1 MSVLAQKNILIGVSG
16 GIAAYKIP
24 ILIRQ
29 LVKLKSYVKVVMTP
43 SSKEFVTPLTL
54 STVSKNDVFS
64 EFTTEKNNNPT
75 WNNHVELAEWA
86 DIFIIAPATSN
97 TISSMSSA
105 RCDNLLLACYLS
117 STCPVFVAPAMD
129 LEMYNNTLN
138 QINIKKLVSNNT
150 IVLPVGSGSLASGLN
165 GRGRMLEPNEIVD
178 YVENKFKK
186 SLPLN
191 SINFL
196 ITAGPTHEKID
207 PVRYIG
213 NSSSGKM
220 GYSLAKTAS
229 ELGANV
235 KLLLGPTN
243 LSMDLS
249 NIECIRVQD
258 SDEMYAQTIK
268 HFKESDIVIFSAAIS
283 DFKPKKI
290 NNSKIKKESGLDSI
304 DLQPTL
310 DILKELGKIK
320 TSQFL
325 VGFAL
330 ETDNVIENAKNK
342 LKSKNLDAIVVN
354 KIGDFNPISSD
365 YNQIDFINS
374 NLEITSFEKKLK
386 IDVSNDIINQ
396 IIENVN
402 KTKNQ
407 QLRIN

>member
-16 GIAAYKIP
+16 GIAAYKVP
-24 ILIRQ
+24 LLIRQ
-29 LVKLKSYVKVVMTP
+29 LVKLKSNVKVVMTP

-54 STVSKNDVFS
+54 STVSNNEVFS
-64 EFTTEKNNNPT
+64 EFTIEKNNNPT

-86 DIFIIAPATSN
+86 DIFIIAPGTSN
-97 TISSMSSA
+97 TISSMASA
-105 RCDNLLLACYLS
+105 QCNNLLLACYLS
-117 STCPVFVAPAMD
+117 SKCPVFVAPAMD
-129 LEMYNNTLN
+129 LEMYKNTLN
-138 QINIKKLVSNNT
+138 QTNIKKLVSNNT
-150 IVLPVGSGSLASGLN
+150 DVLPVGSGSLASGLE
-165 GRGRMLEPNEIVD
+165 GEGRMLEPNEIID

-191 SINFL
+191 SLNLL

-220 GYSLAKTAS
+220 GYSLAKIAS

-268 HFKESDIVIFSAAIS
+268 YFKESDIVIFSAAIS

-290 NNSKIKKESGLDSI
+290 NSSKIKKESGLDSI
-304 DLQPTL
+304 ELQPTH

-330 ETDNVIENAKNK
+330 ETDNVIENAKSK

-374 NLEITSFEKKLK
+374 NLEITSFKKKLK

-402 KTKNQ
+402 KAKN
-407 QLRIN
+407 

>member
-16 GIAAYKIP
+16 GIAAYKVP
-24 ILIRQ
+24 LLIRQ
-29 LVKLKSYVKVVMTP
+29 LVKLKSNVKVVMTP

-97 TISSMSSA
+97 TISSMASA

-117 STCPVFVAPAMD
+117 SKCPVFVAPAMD
-129 LEMYNNTLN
+129 LEMYKNTLN
-138 QINIKKLVSNNT
+138 QTNIKKLVSNNT
-150 IVLPVGSGSLASGLN
+150 DVIPVGSGSLASGLE
-165 GRGRMLEPNEIVD
+165 GEGRMLEPNEVID

-191 SINFL
+191 SLNLL

-220 GYSLAKTAS
+220 GYSLAKIAS

-268 HFKESDIVIFSAAIS
+268 YFKESDIVIFSAAIS

-290 NNSKIKKESGLDSI
+290 NSSKIKKESGLESI
-304 DLQPTL
+304 ELQPTH

-330 ETDNVIENAKNK
+330 ETDNVIENAKSK

-402 KTKNQ
+402 KAKN
-407 QLRIN
+407 

>member
-1 MSVLAQKNILIGVSG
+1 MSVLAQKNILVGVSG

-24 ILIRQ
+24 LLIRQ
-29 LVKLKSYVKVVMTP
+29 LIKLNCKVKVVMTP

-54 STVSKNDVFS
+54 STVSNNDVFS
-64 EFTTEKNNNPT
+64 EFTTQKNNNPS

-97 TISSMSSA
+97 TISSMVNA
-105 RCDNLLLACYLS
+105 KCDNILLACFLS
-117 STCPVFVAPAMD
+117 SKCPVFVVPAMD
-129 LEMYNNTLN
+129 LEMYKNSLN
-138 QINIKKLVSNNT
+138 QNNLKKLQTNLT
-150 IVLPVGSGSLASGLN
+150 DVLPVGSGSLASGLE
-165 GRGRMLEPNEIVD
+165 GEGRMLEPVEIIQ
-178 YVENKFKK
+178 YVEAKIKDT
-186 SLPLN
+186 LPLN
-191 SINFL
+191 NLNFL

-220 GYSLAKTAS
+220 GYSLAKKAN

-235 KLLLGPTN
+235 TLVVGPTN

-249 NIECIRVQD
+249 NIQSIRVQD
-258 SDEMYAQTIK
+258 SEEMFNETIK
-268 HFKESDIVIFSAAIS
+268 YFKNSDVIICSAAIS
-283 DFKPKKI
+283 DFKPVQAVK
-290 NNSKIKKESGLDSI
+290 NKIKKEKGLESI
-304 DLQPTL
+304 KLEPTK
-310 DILKELGKIK
+310 DILLELGKIK

-330 ETDNVIENAKNK
+330 ETDNVIRNAKNK

-374 NLEITSFEKKLK
+374 SLNITSFEKKLK
-386 IDVSNDIINQ
+386 SEVSNDILNQ
-396 IIENVN
+396 IIKNV
-402 KTKNQ
+402 KET
-407 QLRIN
+407 

>member
-1 MSVLAQKNILIGVSG
+1 MSVLAQKNILVGVSG

-24 ILIRQ
+24 LLIRQ
-29 LVKLKSYVKVVMTP
+29 LVKLKSNVKVVMTP

-64 EFTTEKNNNPT
+64 EFTTAKNNNPT

-117 STCPVFVAPAMD
+117 SSCPVFVAPAMD
-129 LEMYNNTLN
+129 LEMYKNALN
-138 QINIKKLVSNNT
+138 QTNIKKLVSNNT
-150 IVLPVGSGSLASGLN
+150 DVLPVGSGSLASGME
-165 GRGRMLEPNEIVD
+165 GEGRMLEPNEIID
-178 YVENKFKK
+178 YVENKFKN

-191 SINFL
+191 SKNFL

-220 GYSLAKTAS
+220 GYSLAKIAS

-235 KLLLGPTN
+235 KLILGPTN

-258 SDEMYAQTIK
+258 SEEMYAKTIK
-268 HFKESDIVIFSAAIS
+268 NFKESDIVIFSAAIS
-283 DFKPKKI
+283 DFKPIKT
-290 NNSKIKKESGLDSI
+290 NNRKIKKESGLDSI
-304 DLQPTL
+304 ELQPTL

-330 ETDNVIENAKNK
+330 ETDNVIENAKSK

-374 NLEITSFEKKLK
+374 NLEVTSFKKKLK
-386 IDVSNDIINQ
+386 IDVSNDIISQ

-402 KTKNQ
+402 KT
-407 QLRIN
+407 

>member
-29 LVKLKSYVKVVMTP
+29 LVKLKSNVKVVMTP
-43 SSKEFVTPLTL
+43 SSKDFVTPLTL

-150 IVLPVGSGSLASGLN
+150 NVLPVGSGSLASGLN
-165 GRGRMLEPNEIVD
+165 GEGRMLEPNEIVD
-178 YVENKFKK
+178 FVENKFKK

-191 SINFL
+191 SLNFL

-229 ELGANV
+229 KLGANV

-290 NNSKIKKESGLDSI
+290 NNSKIKKGSGLDSI

-330 ETDNVIENAKNK
+330 ETDNVIKNAKNK

-374 NLEITSFEKKLK
+374 NLEIISFEKKLK
-386 IDVSNDIINQ
+386 IDVSNDIISQ

-402 KTKNQ
+402 KTKN
-407 QLRIN
+407 

>member
-1 MSVLAQKNILIGVSG
+1 MSVLTQKNILIGVSG

-24 ILIRQ
+24 LLIRQ
-29 LVKLKSYVKVVMTP
+29 LVKLKSNVKVVMTP

-86 DIFIIAPATSN
+86 DILIIAPATSN
-97 TISSMSSA
+97 TISSMASA

-117 STCPVFVAPAMD
+117 SKCPVFVAPAMD
-129 LEMYNNTLN
+129 LEMYKNTLN

-150 IVLPVGSGSLASGLN
+150 NVLPVGSGSLASGLD
-165 GRGRMLEPNEIVD
+165 GEGRMLEPNEIID
-178 YVENKFKK
+178 YVENKFKQ
-186 SLPLN
+186 SLTLN
-191 SINFL
+191 SLNFL

-290 NNSKIKKESGLDSI
+290 NNRKIKKETGLDSI
-304 DLQPTL
+304 DLQPTQ

-330 ETDNVIENAKNK
+330 ETDNVFENAKSK

-374 NLEITSFEKKLK
+374 NLEITSFKKKLK

-402 KTKNQ
+402 KAKN
-407 QLRIN
+407 

>member
-16 GIAAYKIP
+16 GIAAYKVP
-24 ILIRQ
+24 LLIRQ
-29 LVKLKSYVKVVMTP
+29 LIKLKSNVKVVMTP

-54 STVSKNDVFS
+54 STVSNNDVFS

-86 DIFIIAPATSN
+86 DVFIIAPATSN
-97 TISSMSSA
+97 TISSMASA
-105 RCDNLLLACYLS
+105 QCNNLLLACYLS

-129 LEMYNNTLN
+129 LEMYKNTLN
-138 QINIKKLVSNNT
+138 QTNIKKLVSNNT
-150 IVLPVGSGSLASGLN
+150 DVLPVGSGSLASGLE
-165 GRGRMLEPNEIVD
+165 GEGRMLEPNEIID

-191 SINFL
+191 SLNLL

-220 GYSLAKTAS
+220 GYSLAKIAS

-268 HFKESDIVIFSAAIS
+268 YFKESDIVIFSAAIS

-290 NNSKIKKESGLDSI
+290 NSSKIKKESGLDSI
-304 DLQPTL
+304 DLQPTH

-330 ETDNVIENAKNK
+330 ETDNVIENAKSK

-402 KTKNQ
+402 KTKN
-407 QLRIN
+407 

>member
-24 ILIRQ
+24 LLIRQ
-29 LVKLKSYVKVVMTP
+29 LVKLKSNVKVVMTP

-97 TISSMSSA
+97 TISSMASA

-117 STCPVFVAPAMD
+117 SKCPVFVAPAMD
-129 LEMYNNTLN
+129 LEMYKNTLN
-138 QINIKKLVSNNT
+138 QTNIKKLVSNNT
-150 IVLPVGSGSLASGLN
+150 DVLPVGSGSLASGLE
-165 GRGRMLEPNEIVD
+165 GEGRMLEPNEIID

-191 SINFL
+191 SLNLL

-220 GYSLAKTAS
+220 GYSLAKIAS

-243 LSMDLS
+243 LSIDLS

-268 HFKESDIVIFSAAIS
+268 YFKESDIVIFSAAIS

-290 NNSKIKKESGLDSI
+290 NSSKIKKESGLDSI
-304 DLQPTL
+304 ELQPTH

-330 ETDNVIENAKNK
+330 ETDNVIENAKSK

-402 KTKNQ
+402 KTKN
-407 QLRIN
+407 

>member
-24 ILIRQ
+24 LLIRQ
-29 LVKLKSYVKVVMTP
+29 LVKLKSNVKVVMTP

-117 STCPVFVAPAMD
+117 SSCPVFVAPAMD
-129 LEMYNNTLN
+129 LEMYKNTLN
-138 QINIKKLVSNNT
+138 QTNIKKLVSNNT
-150 IVLPVGSGSLASGLN
+150 NVLPVGSGSLASGME
-165 GRGRMLEPNEIVD
+165 GEGRMLEPSEIID
-178 YVENKFKK
+178 YVENKFKN

-220 GYSLAKTAS
+220 GYSLAKIAS

-235 KLLLGPTN
+235 KLVLGPTN

-258 SDEMYAQTIK
+258 SEEMYAQTIK

-283 DFKPKKI
+283 DFKPIKT
-290 NNSKIKKESGLDSI
+290 NNSKIKKEPGLDSI

-330 ETDNVIENAKNK
+330 ETENVIENAKSK

-374 NLEITSFEKKLK
+374 NLEVTSFEKKLK
-386 IDVSNDIINQ
+386 IDVSNDIISQ

-402 KTKNQ
+402 KTKN
-407 QLRIN
+407 

>member
-1 MSVLAQKNILIGVSG
+1 MSVLTQKNILIGVSG

-24 ILIRQ
+24 LLIRQ
-29 LVKLKSYVKVVMTP
+29 LVKLKSNVKVVMTP

-86 DIFIIAPATSN
+86 DILIIAPATSN
-97 TISSMSSA
+97 TISSMASA

-117 STCPVFVAPAMD
+117 SKCPVFVAPAMD
-129 LEMYNNTLN
+129 LEMYKNTLN

-150 IVLPVGSGSLASGLN
+150 NVLPVGSGSLASGLD
-165 GRGRMLEPNEIVD
+165 GEGRMLEPNEIID
-178 YVENKFKK
+178 YVENKFKQ
-186 SLPLN
+186 SLTLN
-191 SINFL
+191 SLNFL

-290 NNSKIKKESGLDSI
+290 NNRKIKKETGLDSI

-330 ETDNVIENAKNK
+330 ETDNVFENAKSK

-402 KTKNQ
+402 KAKN
-407 QLRIN
+407 

>member
-1 MSVLAQKNILIGVSG
+1 MSVLTQKNILIGVSG

-24 ILIRQ
+24 LLIRQ
-29 LVKLKSYVKVVMTP
+29 LVKLKSNVKVVMTP

-86 DIFIIAPATSN
+86 DILIIAPATSN
-97 TISSMSSA
+97 TISSMASA

-117 STCPVFVAPAMD
+117 SKCPVFVAPAMD
-129 LEMYNNTLN
+129 LEMYKNTLN

-150 IVLPVGSGSLASGLN
+150 NVLPVGSGSLASGLD
-165 GRGRMLEPNEIVD
+165 GEGRMLEPNEIID
-178 YVENKFKK
+178 YVENKFKQ
-186 SLPLN
+186 SLTLN
-191 SINFL
+191 SLNFL

-330 ETDNVIENAKNK
+330 ETDNVIENAKSK

-402 KTKNQ
+402 KAKN
-407 QLRIN
+407 

>member
-24 ILIRQ
+24 LLIRQ
-29 LVKLKSYVKVVMTP
+29 LVKLKSNVKVVMTP

-117 STCPVFVAPAMD
+117 SNCPVFVAPAMD
-129 LEMYNNTLN
+129 LEMYKNTLN
-138 QINIKKLVSNNT
+138 QKNIKQLVSNDT
-150 IVLPVGSGSLASGLN
+150 YVLPVGSGSLASGLE
-165 GRGRMLEPNEIVD
+165 GKGRMLEPDEIID

-186 SLPLN
+186 TLPLN
-191 SINFL
+191 SLNFL

-220 GYSLAKTAS
+220 GYSLAKIAS

-235 KLLLGPTN
+235 KLILGPTN

-258 SDEMYAQTIK
+258 SDEMYAETINY
-268 HFKESDIVIFSAAIS
+268 FKESDIVIFSAAIS

-290 NNSKIKKESGLDSI
+290 KNSKIKKESGLDSI

-310 DILKELGKIK
+310 DILRELGKIK
-320 TSQFL
+320 TTQFL

-330 ETDNVIENAKNK
+330 ETDNVIENAKIK

-374 NLEITSFEKKLK
+374 NLEITSYDKKLK
-386 IDVSNDIINQ
+386 TDVSNDIINQ

-402 KTKNQ
+402 KTKN
-407 QLRIN
+407 

>member
-1 MSVLAQKNILIGVSG
+1 MSVLAQKNILVGVSG

-24 ILIRQ
+24 FLIRQ
-29 LVKLKSYVKVVMTP
+29 LVKLKSNVKVVMTP

-64 EFTTEKNNNPT
+64 EFTTAKNNNPT
-75 WNNHVELAEWA
+75 WNNHIELAEWA

-117 STCPVFVAPAMD
+117 SSCPVFVAPAMD
-129 LEMYNNTLN
+129 LEMYKNTLN
-138 QINIKKLVSNNT
+138 QKNIKKLVSNNT
-150 IVLPVGSGSLASGLN
+150 DVLPVGSGSLASGME
-165 GRGRMLEPNEIVD
+165 GEGRMLEPNEIID
-178 YVENKFKK
+178 YVENKFKN

-191 SINFL
+191 SKNFL

-220 GYSLAKTAS
+220 GYSLAKIAS

-235 KLLLGPTN
+235 KLILGPTN

-258 SDEMYAQTIK
+258 SEEMYAQTIK

-283 DFKPKKI
+283 DFKPIKT
-290 NNSKIKKESGLDSI
+290 NNRKIKKESGLDSI
-304 DLQPTL
+304 ELQPTL

-330 ETDNVIENAKNK
+330 ETDNVIENAKSK

-374 NLEITSFEKKLK
+374 NLEVTSFKKKLK
-386 IDVSNDIINQ
+386 IDVSNDIISQ

-402 KTKNQ
+402 KT
-407 QLRIN
+407 

>member
-1 MSVLAQKNILIGVSG
+1 MSVLARKNILIGVSG
-16 GIAAYKIP
+16 GIAAFKIP
-24 ILIRQ
+24 LLIR
-29 LVKLKSYVKVVMTP
+29 KLIKLNSNVKVVMTP
-43 SSKEFVTPLTL
+43 SSKKFVTPLTL
-54 STVSKNDVFS
+54 STVSKNEVFS
-64 EFTTEKNNNPT
+64 EFTTNKNSNPR

-97 TISSMSSA
+97 TISSMANA

-117 STCPVFVAPAMD
+117 STCPVFVTPAMD
-129 LEMYNNTLN
+129 LEMYKNTLN
-138 QINIKKLVSNNT
+138 QKNIKNLISNNT
-150 IVLPVGSGSLASGLN
+150 NVLPVGTGSLASGLE
-165 GRGRMLEPNEIVD
+165 GEGRMLEPDEIIE
-178 YVENKFKK
+178 YVENKFKET
-186 SLPLN
+186 LPLN
-191 SINFL
+191 SLNFL

-220 GYSLAKTAS
+220 GYSLAKIAS
-229 ELGANV
+229 EQGANV

-243 LSMDLS
+243 LQMDLS

-258 SDEMYAQTIK
+258 SDEMFSHTINN
-268 HFKESDIVIFSAAIS
+268 FKDADIVIFSAAIA
-283 DFKPKKI
+283 DFKPKRF
-290 NNSKIKKESGLDSI
+290 NNSKIKKDSGYESIELK
-304 DLQPTL
+304 PTL
-310 DILKELGKIK
+310 DILKELGRIK

-330 ETDNVIENAKNK
+330 ETDNVIENAMSK
-342 LKSKNLDAIVVN
+342 LKLKNLDAIVVN

-402 KTKNQ
+402 KAKNQ
-407 QLRIN
+407 

>member
-1 MSVLAQKNILIGVSG
+1 MSVLTQKNILIGVSG

-24 ILIRQ
+24 LLIRQ
-29 LVKLKSYVKVVMTP
+29 LVKLKSNVKVVMTP

-86 DIFIIAPATSN
+86 DILIIAPATSN
-97 TISSMSSA
+97 TISSMASA

-117 STCPVFVAPAMD
+117 SKCPVFVAPAMD
-129 LEMYNNTLN
+129 LEMYKNTLN

-150 IVLPVGSGSLASGLN
+150 NVLPVGSGSLASGLD
-165 GRGRMLEPNEIVD
+165 GEGRMLEPNEIID
-178 YVENKFKK
+178 YVENKFKQ
-186 SLPLN
+186 SLTLN
-191 SINFL
+191 SLNFL

-290 NNSKIKKESGLDSI
+290 NNRKIKKETGLDSI

-330 ETDNVIENAKNK
+330 ETDNVIENAKSK

-374 NLEITSFEKKLK
+374 NLEITSFKKKLK

-402 KTKNQ
+402 KAKN
-407 QLRIN
+407 

>member
-1 MSVLAQKNILIGVSG
+1 MSVLAQKNILVGVSG

-24 ILIRQ
+24 LLIRQ
-29 LVKLKSYVKVVMTP
+29 LVKLKSNVKVVMTP

-64 EFTTEKNNNPT
+64 EFTTAKNNNPT

-117 STCPVFVAPAMD
+117 SSCPVFVAPAMD
-129 LEMYNNTLN
+129 LEMYKNALN
-138 QINIKKLVSNNT
+138 QTNIKKLVSNNT
-150 IVLPVGSGSLASGLN
+150 DVLPVGSGSLASGME
-165 GRGRMLEPNEIVD
+165 GEGRMLEPNEIID
-178 YVENKFKK
+178 YVENKFKN

-191 SINFL
+191 SKNFL

-220 GYSLAKTAS
+220 GYSLAKIAS

-235 KLLLGPTN
+235 KLILGPTN

-258 SDEMYAQTIK
+258 SEEMYAKTIK
-268 HFKESDIVIFSAAIS
+268 NFKESDIVIFSAAIS
-283 DFKPKKI
+283 DFKPIKT
-290 NNSKIKKESGLDSI
+290 NNKKIKKESGLDSI
-304 DLQPTL
+304 ELEPTL

-330 ETDNVIENAKNK
+330 ETDNVIENAKSK

-374 NLEITSFEKKLK
+374 NLEVTSFKKKLK
-386 IDVSNDIINQ
+386 IDVSNDIISQ

-402 KTKNQ
+402 KT
-407 QLRIN
+407 

>member
-16 GIAAYKIP
+16 GIAAYKAP
-24 ILIRQ
+24 LLIRQ
-29 LVKLKSYVKVVMTP
+29 LVKLKSNVKVVMTP

-54 STVSKNDVFS
+54 STVSNNDVFS

-97 TISSMSSA
+97 TISSMASA
-105 RCDNLLLACYLS
+105 QCNNLLLACYLS
-117 STCPVFVAPAMD
+117 SKCPVFVAPAMD
-129 LEMYNNTLN
+129 LEMYKNTLN
-138 QINIKKLVSNNT
+138 QTNIKKLVSNNT
-150 IVLPVGSGSLASGLN
+150 DVLPVGSGSLASGLE
-165 GRGRMLEPNEIVD
+165 GEGRMLEPNEVID

-191 SINFL
+191 SLNL
-196 ITAGPTHEKID
+196 LRTAGPTHEKID

-220 GYSLAKTAS
+220 GYSLAKIAS

-268 HFKESDIVIFSAAIS
+268 YFKESDIVIFSAAIS

-290 NNSKIKKESGLDSI
+290 NSSKIKKESGLESI
-304 DLQPTL
+304 ELQPTH

-330 ETDNVIENAKNK
+330 ETDNVIENAKSK

-402 KTKNQ
+402 KTKN
-407 QLRIN
+407 

>member
-24 ILIRQ
+24 LLIRQ
-29 LVKLKSYVKVVMTP
+29 LIKLNSRVKVVMTP

-54 STVSKNDVFS
+54 STVSKNDVYS
-64 EFTTEKNNNPT
+64 EFTTKKNNNPT

-97 TISSMSSA
+97 TISSMSRAS
-105 RCDNLLLACYLS
+105 CDNLLLACYLS

-129 LEMYNNTLN
+129 LEMYKNTLN
-138 QINIKKLVSNNT
+138 QKNIKKLIFNNT
-150 IVLPVGSGSLASGLN
+150 DVLPVGSGSLASGLE
-165 GRGRMLEPNEIVD
+165 GEGRMLEPDEIID
-178 YVENKFKK
+178 YVEKKFKK
-186 SLPLN
+186 TLPLN
-191 SINFL
+191 TLNFL

-220 GYSLAKTAS
+220 GYSLAKIAS

-235 KLLLGPTN
+235 KLILGPTN
-243 LSMDLS
+243 LSMNLS

-258 SDEMYAQTIK
+258 SDEMYAQTTN

-290 NNSKIKKESGLDSI
+290 KNSKIKKESRLDSI
-304 DLQPTL
+304 ELQPTL

-330 ETDNVIENAKNK
+330 ETHNVIENAKSK

-374 NLEITSFEKKLK
+374 SLEITSFEKKLK
-386 IDVSNDIINQ
+386 TDVANDIINH
-396 IIENVN
+396 IIKNVN
-402 KTKNQ
+402 KTKN
-407 QLRIN
+407 